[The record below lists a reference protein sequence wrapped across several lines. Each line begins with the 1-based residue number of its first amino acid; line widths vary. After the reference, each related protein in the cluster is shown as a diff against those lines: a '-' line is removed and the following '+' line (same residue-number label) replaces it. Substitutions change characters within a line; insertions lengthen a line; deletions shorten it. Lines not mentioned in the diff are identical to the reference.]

1 MLVPGRTTILSQLLL
16 LAVGL
21 AISLAP
27 ARAAGEPH
35 YIVQLT
41 LQPASR
47 EVQVRM
53 SVRLPISAEQHFGL
67 DRGFAVKT
75 IEIDGQT
82 VDPAG
87 QTWPL
92 PAGRPVEIVYAAVL
106 PALGTVQKSG
116 ELAPFADL
124 EGSYVRLVGTNS
136 GGDAF
141 TYDVTID
148 VPAGQRAVAP
158 GRLVEERESEG
169 RSIARFVF
177 EKPVWELPVF
187 AGPYVVGETMH
198 GPLRL
203 RTYFPNTV
211 DTALG
216 DRYRTQVAH
225 YLDVFSA
232 EIGPYPHSEFHVVAS
247 PMPVGLGFPT
257 LAYVNQSIL
266 PLPFMQERSLAHEV
280 LHAWWGNAV
289 AVDYERGNWSEAL
302 TTFMADY
309 ALAEESGE
317 SAAREM
323 RRRWLADFAMLPA
336 EQARPVKDFV
346 ARSHTA
352 SQVIG
357 YNKGAM
363 LFLMLRDEIGSE
375 AFRAGIQRF
384 WMNRQFRVAS
394 WIDLREAFEGAAGR
408 PLDAFFRQW
417 LERPDA
423 PQLILRDVERG
434 DGTVGFTL
442 MQPDPPYLLNVPV
455 EIQTSSGIKHQL
467 VRLDAVEKHY
477 TLKSS
482 ARITALR
489 IDPDYRLFRRLPMDE
504 VAPIIRSLVVAPNP
518 VAIIAD
524 AQTEYKDV
532 GRDIAAGL
540 LEGSWQL
547 GDVKSAVAE
556 KAPILLVGTTPQV
569 AQALNRAGLP
579 SPPDQ
584 LRVRGTARVW
594 MARYRG
600 DIPLLVVEGNDIDA
614 LRQTTG
620 AIRHYGANSYLVFD
634 GRKVIDRG
642 VWLPTSRSL
651 DVDFKD

>member
-1 MLVPGRTTILSQLLL
+1 MT
-16 LAVGL
+16 
-21 AISLAP
+21 
-27 ARAAGEPH
+27 
-35 YIVQLT
+35 
-41 LQPASR
+41 
-47 EVQVRM
+47 VRM
-53 SVRLPISAEQHFGL
+53 PAGAEQHFGL

-87 QTWPL
+87 QTWSL
-92 PAGRPVEIVYAAVL
+92 LTGRPVEIVCNAVL

-116 ELAPFADL
+116 ELVPFADP

-136 GGDAF
+136 GLAATAF
-141 TYDVTID
+141 TYDVTVD

-177 EKPVWELPVF
+177 EKPAWELPVF
-187 AGPYVVGETMH
+187 AGPYVVGETMR

-203 RTYFPNTV
+203 RTYFPKNI
-211 DTALG
+211 DTSLG

-225 YLDVFSA
+225 YLDVFSTA
-232 EIGPYPHSEFHVVAS
+232 IGTYPHSEFHVVAS
-247 PMPVGLGFPT
+247 PLPVGLGFPT
-257 LAYVNQSIL
+257 LAYVSQSIL
-266 PLPFMQERSLAHEV
+266 PLPFMQERSLAHEA

-309 ALAEESGE
+309 ALAEETGE
-317 SAAREM
+317 VAAREM

-346 ARSHTA
+346 ARDHTA

-363 LFLMLRDEIGSE
+363 LFLMLRDEIGPQ

-394 WIDLREAFEGAAGR
+394 WSDLCATFEAAAGR

-423 PQLILRDVERG
+423 PQLTLRDAERCG
-434 DGTVGFTL
+434 GTVDFTL

-455 EIQTSSGIKHQL
+455 EIQTISGIEHHV
-467 VRLDAVEKHY
+467 VRLGAAESRY
-477 TLKSS
+477 SLQS
-482 ARITALR
+482 AGRITALR
-489 IDPDYRLFRRLPMDE
+489 IDPDYRLFRRLPIDE
-504 VAPIIRSLVVAPNP
+504 VAPIIRSC
-518 VAIIAD
+518 
-524 AQTEYKDV
+524 TES
-532 GRDIAAGL
+532 GRD
-540 LEGSWQL
+540 
-547 GDVKSAVAE
+547 
-556 KAPILLVGTTPQV
+556 
-569 AQALNRAGLP
+569 
-579 SPPDQ
+579 
-584 LRVRGTARVW
+584 
-594 MARYRG
+594 Y
-600 DIPLLVVEGNDIDA
+600 
-614 LRQTTG
+614 
-620 AIRHYGANSYLVFD
+620 
-634 GRKVIDRG
+634 
-642 VWLPTSRSL
+642 SRCAT
-651 DVDFKD
+651 

>member
-1 MLVPGRTTILSQLLL
+1 MMLLQLLL
-16 LAVGL
+16 LAIGPAV
-21 AISLAP
+21 SRAP
-27 ARAAGEPH
+27 AWAAGEPH
-35 YIVQLT
+35 YIVQLS
-41 LQPASR
+41 LQPAMR
-47 EVQVRM
+47 ELHARM
-53 SVRLPISAEQHFGL
+53 RVSLPAGAERRFGL

-75 IEIDGQT
+75 MAIDGQT
-82 VDPAG
+82 VDPVG

-92 PAGRPVEIVYAAVL
+92 PTGRPVEIVYTAAL
-106 PALGTVQKSG
+106 PGLGAVQASG
-116 ELAPFADL
+116 ELAPFADP
-124 EGSYVRLVGTNS
+124 EGSYVPLVGTNS
-136 GGDAF
+136 GLAADAF

-158 GRLVEERESEG
+158 GRLVDERESEG

-177 EKPVWELPVF
+177 EKPVWELSVF
-187 AGPYVVGETMH
+187 AGPYVVGESMH

-203 RTYFPNTV
+203 RTYFPKNA
-211 DTALG
+211 DNSLG
-216 DRYRTQVAH
+216 ERYRTQVAH
-225 YLDVFSA
+225 YLDVFSTA
-232 EIGPYPHSEFHVVAS
+232 IGTYPHSEFHVVAS
-247 PMPVGLGFPT
+247 PLPVGLGFPT
-257 LAYVNQSIL
+257 LAYVSQSIL
-266 PLPFMQERSLAHEV
+266 PLPFMLERSLAHEV
-280 LHAWWGNAV
+280 LHAWWGHGA

-317 SAAREM
+317 VAAREM
-323 RRRWLADFAMLPA
+323 RRRWIADFATLPA

-346 ARSHTA
+346 ARDHAA

-363 LFLMLRDEIGSE
+363 LFLMLRDEIGSQ

-384 WMNRQFRVAS
+384 WVNQQFRVAAWS
-394 WIDLREAFEGAAGR
+394 DLRDAFEVATGR

-423 PQLILRDVERG
+423 PQLTLHGTERG
-434 DGTVGFTL
+434 DGTVDFTL
-442 MQPDPPYLLNVPV
+442 MQSDPPYLLNVPV
-455 EIQTSSGIKHQL
+455 EIQTISGIERYV
-467 VRLDAVEKHY
+467 VRLDTVERRY
-477 TLKSS
+477 SLKSA

-489 IDPDYRLFRRLPMDE
+489 IDPDYRLFRRLPIDE
-504 VAPIIRSLVVAPNP
+504 VAPIIRSLIVAPNA

-524 AQTEYKDV
+524 APPEYKDV

-540 LEGSWQL
+540 LEAGWRS
-547 GDVKSAVAE
+547 GDVNSAMAAN
-556 KAPILLVGTTPQV
+556 APLLLVGTTLQV
-569 AQALNRAGLP
+569 AEALNRAGLP

-584 LRVRGTARVW
+584 LAARGTARVW

-600 DIPLLVVEGNDIDA
+600 DIPLLVVEGNDINA
-614 LRQTTG
+614 LRQTTA

-651 DVDFKD
+651 QVDFEN